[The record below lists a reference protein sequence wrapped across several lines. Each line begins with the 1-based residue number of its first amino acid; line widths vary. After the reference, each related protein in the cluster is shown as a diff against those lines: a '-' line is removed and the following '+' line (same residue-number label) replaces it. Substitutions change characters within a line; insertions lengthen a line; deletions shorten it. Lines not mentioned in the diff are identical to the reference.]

1 MMNNRMPPERLSV
14 GCVRPTEFHHRVTD
28 EQEHQQD
35 RQRNGQF
42 ARHDSRSGARIEAG
56 KHGVENRDVAER
68 INDEE
73 QRHGHGEDV
82 GIVHV
87 AGSIQP
93 VWALGLRQKEAI
105 ATILRMAGATG
116 RDEDVIDID
125 WLCSGEY
132 GTGLLLSVWSLA
144 TKVTL
149 AAAEF
154 VFWVLGTR
162 RFQSDLMRF
171 NTSTNAGV
179 SLIAP
184 YAVR

>member
-1 MMNNRMPPERLSV
+1 
-14 GCVRPTEFHHRVTD
+14 
-28 EQEHQQD
+28 
-35 RQRNGQF
+35 
-42 ARHDSRSGARIEAG
+42 
-56 KHGVENRDVAER
+56 
-68 INDEE
+68 
-73 QRHGHGEDV
+73 
-82 GIVHV
+82 
-87 AGSIQP
+87 
-93 VWALGLRQKEAI
+93 
-105 ATILRMAGATG
+105 MACATG

-132 GTGLLLSVWSLA
+132 GTGFLLLVWSLE

-154 VFWVLGTR
+154 VPRVLGTR

-184 YAVR
+184 CAVR